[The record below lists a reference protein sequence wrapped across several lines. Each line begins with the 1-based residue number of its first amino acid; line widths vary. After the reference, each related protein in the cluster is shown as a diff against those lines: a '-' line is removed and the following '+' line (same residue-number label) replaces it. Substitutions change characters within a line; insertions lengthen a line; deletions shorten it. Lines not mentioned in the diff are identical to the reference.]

1 LSDSL
6 DRVEETKE
14 INHKLAFLP
23 HFMVKAVVLTL
34 YMMISFVKTLIGEN
48 PTEQL
53 IVFFVVIDFWL
64 TKNVNGRKMI
74 GIRWF
79 FENDQYG
86 VERFKFEC
94 RANPELNSSVNA
106 RLFWIIQVAHPIYR

>member
-1 LSDSL
+1 MYLFLYQDP
-6 DRVEETKE
+6 VEETKE

-23 HFMVKAVVLTL
+23 HFMVKTIVLAF
-34 YMMISFVKTLIGEN
+34 YMLISQIKILIGQD
-48 PTEQL
+48 PTDQL
-53 IVFFVVIDFWL
+53 IVVFIVIDFWL

-86 VERFKFEC
+86 IERFKF
-94 RANPELNSSVNA
+94 
-106 RLFWIIQVAHPIYR
+106 